1 MLVALFTKTTLKIS
15 QKKFVIVVNRVFMK
29 KNSLKQFTIN
39 EKKSFFDK
47 DSSSSLNLSI
57 LSIFSTSFVQ
67 SLFIW

>member
-15 QKKFVIVVNRVFMK
+15 HKKIFIVVNRVFMK
-29 KNSLKQFTIN
+29 KNSQKQFTIN
-39 EKKSFFDK
+39 EKESFFDK
-47 DSSSSLNLSI
+47 DSSSSLNLSM

>member
-1 MLVALFTKTTLKIS
+1 MLVALFTKTALKIS
-15 QKKFVIVVNRVFMK
+15 HKKIIIVVNRVFMK
-29 KNSLKQFTIN
+29 KNSQKQFTIN

-47 DSSSSLNLSI
+47 DSSSSLNLSM